1 MSLIEEARQKVA
13 AACRLDG
20 SQEPAALLVHRD
32 VWARMGREMEAV
44 TTHVRATSGGDTFM
58 GLPVEFSDVPNHMAV
73 RVTRAQQDSNLQHP
87 A

>member
-13 AACRLDG
+13 AACRIDG

-32 VWARMGREMEAV
+32 VWALMGREMQAM
-44 TTHVRATSGGDTFM
+44 TTPVRATSGGDTFM
-58 GLPVEFSDVPNHMAV
+58 GLPVDFTDAPNQLAV